1 MNPTPDTSD
10 KDLGLDDMVRKFKDY
25 VLEKNDYDELDFKS
39 DLLGWHNHRLEEAM
53 NTSVTICGKSIDEVV
68 VILNALDLERITDI
82 EVTMGNLNKLYQKLV
97 EDMREANQKA
107 INSAFNSYFNQL
119 KQGNK

>member
-10 KDLGLDDMVRKFKDY
+10 KELGLDDMVRKFKDY

-39 DLLGWHNHRLEEAM
+39 DLLGWHNHRLEEAR
-53 NTSVTICGKSIDEVV
+53 NAPVTICGKSVDEIV
-68 VILNALDLERITDI
+68 VILNALDLEQITDI
-82 EVTMGNLNKLYQKLV
+82 EVTMGNLNKLYKKLV
-97 EDMREANQKA
+97 EDVREANEKA
-107 INSAFNSYFNQL
+107 INNAFNQL